1 MLARVL
7 LGILIR
13 ILWAGRP
20 YLREEEDDTQVG
32 AEGRVEKKGKRFCPF
47 RILCKEYDL
56 GNFTRIKWELANH
69 FDTFK
74 KWLHNYPRLILF
86 NSRFEEKP
94 F

>member
-47 RILCKEYDL
+47 RILCKE
-56 GNFTRIKWELANH
+56 
-69 FDTFK
+69 
-74 KWLHNYPRLILF
+74 
-86 NSRFEEKP
+86 
-94 F
+94 